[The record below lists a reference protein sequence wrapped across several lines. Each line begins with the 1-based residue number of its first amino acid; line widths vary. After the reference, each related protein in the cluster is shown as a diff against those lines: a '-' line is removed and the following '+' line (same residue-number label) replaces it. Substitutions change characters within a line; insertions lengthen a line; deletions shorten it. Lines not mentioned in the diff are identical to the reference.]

1 MPGVEFLVLLDGTIK
16 FQGSA
21 SELLASKDPYLT
33 EYPLQDAAAVVTRAA
48 HRAGVPVHKK

>member
-1 MPGVEFLVLLDGTIK
+1 VIKTDPSNVPNVEFLVLLDGTIR

-33 EYPLQDAAAVVTRAA
+33 EYLYKTLP
-48 HRAGVPVHKK
+48 PW

>member
-1 MPGVEFLVLLDGTIK
+1 MIKTDPSNVPNVEFLVLLDGTIR

-33 EYPLQDAAAVVTRAA
+33 EYLYKTLP
-48 HRAGVPVHKK
+48 PW